1 MDRELD
7 QYFEDYDLE
16 KINTESQYRRQS
28 ETVANQ
34 FEKKLEDATG
44 KIRFAQDVVALFR
57 FFRDADVP
65 WQKKA
70 IVVAALLYFIIPFD
84 SIPDIAPFVGYLD
97 DMGVI
102 LAVNKFMGAETS
114 SVLPHGAGTP
124 AINSPAPMKRPFRPT
139 HPESVRRAEPPPVPR
154 VPFPPQ
160 SHKFVLWSYIV
171 RARRSGASIAFRLF
185 RLSTANGRL
194 FRRCSKAETRLR
206 CCPQAAGNRS
216 ATIPA
221 PPFQQTDHRC
231 FAP

>member
-70 IVVAALLYFIIPFD
+70 IVVAALLYIIIPFA

-102 LAVNKFMGAETS
+102 LAVIKFMGAELRPYYPTAQEPGDQS
-114 SVLPHGAGTP
+114 
-124 AINSPAPMKRPFRPT
+124 SPAPMKRP
-139 HPESVRRAEPPPVPR
+139 VPP
-154 VPFPPQ
+154 
-160 SHKFVLWSYIV
+160 Y
-171 RARRSGASIAFRLF
+171 AS
-185 RLSTANGRL
+185 
-194 FRRCSKAETRLR
+194 
-206 CCPQAAGNRS
+206 
-216 ATIPA
+216 
-221 PPFQQTDHRC
+221 
-231 FAP
+231 